1 MRTLC
6 GVMACYIGV
15 HISGNSQL
23 THTQLAI
30 LWASEGVEVA
40 LAVHNHAELSPTS
53 HFHQGLA
60 IVLHLKYKKVHL

>member
-6 GVMACYIGV
+6 AAVACYISVCIRG
-15 HISGNSQL
+15 SLQL

-53 HFHQGLA
+53 HFDQGLA
-60 IVLHLKYKKVHL
+60 IVLHLKCKNVHL